1 MPTSKVNN
9 KLYICPECLE
19 IRHTPYSNK
28 DESCLKRCKA
38 CSRVWRRLLEVL
50 SLCYV
55 RWGEWDQKFPSR
67 ADSSDDHLPSVT
79 SIRNVILS
87 FMNEEEKKVFDKYHK
102 YLILKGCRTKPN
114 LGQNKQLEK
123 KPYNLKPT
131 IISQQLQ
138 WNLTLESGQQKD
150 FIIRCLSSFMLD
162 LDKYIIIYQKKK
174 IEDEI
179 KKEGLL
185 LVEKKSI
192 EDKLETKDQEIDDL
206 SENITCILS
215 NLFSNL
221 LCPITHELPI
231 DPVLAEDG
239 FIYDCKAI
247 EKHLSLRQSSPMTNN
262 QMGIRLTK
270 AKNITSIFE
279 SFLNMKNIDDERLTN
294 WKKSRDSKI
303 NGNS

>member
-9 KLYICPECLE
+9 KLYICPECQQ

-28 DESCLKRCKA
+28 DESYPKKCQA
-38 CSRVWRRLLEVL
+38 CTRLWSRLVEVL

-87 FMNEEEKKVFDKYHK
+87 FMNEQEKKVFDKYHK
-102 YLILKGCRTKPN
+102 HLILKEYRTKPN

-123 KPYNLKPT
+123 KPYYLKKETNDDPE
-131 IISQQLQ
+131 
-138 WNLTLESGQQKD
+138 WNLNLESGKQKD

-162 LDKYIIIYQKKK
+162 LDKYIIGYQKKK
-174 IEDEI
+174 IENKIE
-179 KKEGLL
+179 EEELL
-185 LVEKKSI
+185 LEEKKSI
-192 EDKLETKDQEIDDL
+192 EDKLQTKNLEIDDL
-206 SENITCILS
+206 NKNITCILS
-215 NLFSNL
+215 NLLSNL

-279 SFLNMKNIDDERLTN
+279 SFLSMKNIDDDRLTN